1 MKNTVKKF
9 IDTYGVNKIHYSVI
23 VYGNQVIR
31 VVNFNRT
38 FPLSANELKTA
49 IDRQPALPGV
59 PVLTNALKEAYRV
72 FKESVGRSGAKK
84 VLVVITDRN
93 SGSSTN
99 SLSQAVRP
107 LEDLGVL
114 VISIGVG
121 NEVSRSELN
130 IISPNPLDVI
140 SARLNINPSVLA
152 VRIMERILRRKPFRS
167 ALLRQYCFI
176 AIPAMNVGFCK
187 SKMSSLYPVTLN
199 LMCSPK
205 CSVVNS
211 SHSISHPVSLIV
223 SLSVSQSVS

>member
-1 MKNTVKKF
+1 MFAISATSASSKQSYELMKNTVKKF

-84 VLVVITDRN
+84 VLVVITDMN

-176 AIPAMNVGFCK
+176 AIPAMNVVVASQRCLPCIQ
-187 SKMSSLYPVTLN
+187 SL
-199 LMCSPK
+199 
-205 CSVVNS
+205 
-211 SHSISHPVSLIV
+211 
-223 SLSVSQSVS
+223 